1 MAETPESEIVREFR
15 KRIQR
20 GQLGSLRL
28 TYRVP
33 AEARGHAHGTQ
44 ELRLAGTRAV
54 EVEAEGDEPAER
66 RRVTAQ
72 EEEEELRALY
82 ESAAE
87 TADELIPRSQAR
99 FLPDSAV
106 GMVRLEVAGK
116 HAELFFLT
124 DEGQREQQNARLSSE
139 AVRSLAR
146 LSAAQQRLLRGG
158 RSRGSR

>member
-1 MAETPESEIVREFR
+1 MAETPESEVVRDFR
-15 KRIQR
+15 EHIRR
-20 GQLGSLRL
+20 GRFRSLGL

-33 AEARGHAHGTQ
+33 VEARGHAHGTQ
-44 ELRLAGTRAV
+44 ELRLAGTRTV
-54 EVEAEGDEPAER
+54 EVEGDEPAEQ

-82 ESAAE
+82 EFVAE
-87 TADELIPRSQAR
+87 AADELIPRSQAR

-106 GMVRLEVAGK
+106 GMIRLEVAGK

-139 AVRSLAR
+139 TARSLAR
-146 LSAAQQRLLRGG
+146 LSAAQKRLVRGG
-158 RSRGSR
+158 RSQGDR